1 MELKH
6 GFFKIAERD
15 NVATAL
21 ADLAVGEA
29 QVFGAAETV
38 VTIREAVPYGHKT
51 ALLDIPEGGDIVKYG
66 CTIGTASCSIR
77 AGMLVGAHN
86 CTSKIGVVEGAD
98 AYRPGTQTV
107 YELTEYPRQ
116 GGKTDV

>member
-6 GFFKIAERD
+6 GFFKIKKSD

-21 ADLAVGEA
+21 ADIAAGSA
-29 QVFGAAETV
+29 QVFGASKTV
-38 VTIREAVPYGHKT
+38 ITLREAVPYGHKA
-51 ALLDIPEGGDIVKYG
+51 ALLDIPKGGDIVKYG
-66 CTIGTASCSIR
+66 CTIGAATCDIM

-98 AYRPGTQTV
+98 VYRPGTPDR
-107 YELTEYPRQ
+107 L
-116 GGKTDV
+116 

>member
-21 ADLAVGEA
+21 ADSCRR
-29 QVFGAAETV
+29 GAGIRRSETV